1 MSDDPRRSSLLCSVG
16 PLADLDGGDEQ
27 MSILLKDME
36 MPQGNSTIN
45 VLIYADGTVYTGH
58 VNDSRYSA
66 VSVPAPH
73 GRLIDA
79 DALHDA
85 MYHRAF
91 ETDGDTMWQSGC
103 CVRYR
108 AIEQVHESQPTIIE
122 AEGSEE

>member
-1 MSDDPRRSSLLCSVG
+1 MSYIVPKEKPKCFNCPFRTLDYCELLTEHDSVTVNVNEMSVSDYC
-16 PLADLDGGDEQ
+16 PLVE
-27 MSILLKDME
+27 
-36 MPQGNSTIN
+36 
-45 VLIYADGTVYTGH
+45 
-58 VNDSRYSA
+58 
-66 VSVPAPH
+66 VPTPH

-79 DALHDA
+79 DALHNA

-103 CVRYR
+103 WVRYR